1 MPRTL
6 ISAILTLFAL
16 LIASLSLSPA
26 ASARPQ
32 QGGFPD
38 ILGDIFGG
46 QTPSPYGNAPISG
59 AYIEN
64 IPVQVTFDSRP
75 DLLPPGAMLVLT
87 ATAPPAPN
95 VRRSSPLVIGETRLL
110 ISRLAPPLSLVIAV
124 PSDMARELDYAQID
138 AKIIDASG
146 NTAYRLDNSAQYSGG
161 QPPFLTLEP
170 VGALR
175 PMPPGTG
182 GPMPPYTP
190 PKIEVIDARI
200 ELPAGSTLMRGSTL
214 VLQVTEVALAGG
226 TRPSIVKEERVDIDQ
241 KTAPFNVKLSVPTGT
256 DGVLDSPQLTVFIE
270 DWTGQKTFVYPRPV
284 PVSPAQAGQ
293 RASVAVSL
301 DPILTGSQVVP
312 DAPDYILPSTQI
324 TPVYGKAVFDA
335 WKGLPRDS
343 VLTIKASDPNDLYII
358 FNEITIPLNGKSGH
372 IDFLFEY
379 NAATDGLGQM
389 APLLSA
395 QITNASNQ
403 TLFTTRRLRS
413 IISDANTI
421 ELVATP
427 QY

>member
-6 ISAILTLFAL
+6 IAILTLLAL
-16 LIASLSLSPA
+16 SIMSLSLSPT
-26 ASARPQ
+26 ASARQQ

-46 QTPSPYGNAPISG
+46 QTPSPYGNAPIFG
-59 AYIEN
+59 VYIEN

-87 ATAPPAPN
+87 ATAPPDPN
-95 VRRSSPLVIGETRLL
+95 VRRARPLVIGETRLL

-138 AKIIDASG
+138 AKIIDVNG
-146 NTAYRLDNSAQYSGG
+146 NTAYRLENSAHYSGG
-161 QPPFLTLEP
+161 QPPFLALEP
-170 VGALR
+170 VGAFTAT
-175 PMPPGTG
+175 PPGTG

-200 ELPAGSTLMRGSTL
+200 ELPVGSTLMRGSTL

-226 TRPSIVKEERVDIDQ
+226 TRPSTVKEERVDIDQ
-241 KTAPFNVKLSVPTGT
+241 RKAPFSVKLNVPTGA
-256 DGVLDSPQLTVFIE
+256 DGVLDSPQLTAYIE

-284 PVSPAQAGQ
+284 PINPAQGGQ
-293 RASVAVSL
+293 RARVAVRL
-301 DPILTGSQVVP
+301 DPILTGSQVIP
-312 DAPDYILPSTQI
+312 DAPDYILPSAQS

-343 VLTIKASDPNDLYII
+343 FLTVKALDPNNLSRS
-358 FNEITIPLNGKSGH
+358 FNEITIPLNSRSGY
-372 IDFLFEY
+372 IDFSFEY
-379 NAATDGLGQM
+379 NEGAQPLNGP

-395 QITNASNQ
+395 QITNSSNQ
-403 TLFTTRRLRS
+403 SLFTTRRLR
-413 IISDANTI
+413 AAVTGENTI
-421 ELVATP
+421 ELSATP